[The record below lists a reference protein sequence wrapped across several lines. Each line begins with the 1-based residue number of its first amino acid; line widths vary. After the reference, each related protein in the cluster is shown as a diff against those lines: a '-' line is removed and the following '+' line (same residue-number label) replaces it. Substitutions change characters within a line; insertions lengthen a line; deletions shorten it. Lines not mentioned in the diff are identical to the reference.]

1 MAEFLYG
8 FDSSLSHFG
17 YCVAESVPWTNVVTG
32 VSWGR
37 RTLRFI
43 VAGVLITKPVKWTG
57 PKSKA
62 PTKTA
67 DHQRRFEQLA
77 TDLRGVIARH
87 GKPSLIAVE
96 AVAIPRG
103 KTGLVT
109 VSALGRARGLV
120 DGIAAEHAVS
130 VREFFSMTLKR
141 VVTGDKSAEK
151 PAVIAAV
158 TRLYPELEALFA
170 QLHPDNVEHA
180 ADAVAALHVALTQ
193 EQHHAEANEEA

>member
-1 MAEFLYG
+1 MSEFLYG

-17 YCVAESVPWTNVVTG
+17 YAVAERVPWQTSSI
-32 VSWGR
+32 SWGT
-37 RTLRFI
+37 RTLSFRA
-43 VAGVLITKPVKWTG
+43 VGVLVTKPVNWKG

-77 TDLRGVIARH
+77 TDLRSVVARH

-120 DGIAAEHAVS
+120 DGIAAEHGVS
-130 VREFFSMTLKR
+130 VHEFFSMTLKR
-141 VVTGDKSAEK
+141 LVAGDKSAEK

-158 TRLYPELEALFA
+158 VRLYPELAGLFA

-180 ADAVAALHVALTQ
+180 ADAVAALHVALTK
-193 EQHHAEANEEA
+193 EHHHAEANEEA

>member
-1 MAEFLYG
+1 MSNLGYG

-17 YCVAESVPWTNVVTG
+17 YAIAARAPVG
-32 VSWGR
+32 
-37 RTLRFI
+37 LRFLT
-43 VAGVLITKPVKWTG
+43 VGVLITKPAAWKG

-62 PTKTA
+62 PTKTS
-67 DHQRRFEQLA
+67 DHRRRFEQLA
-77 TDLRGVIARH
+77 TALRSVVARH
-87 GKPSLIAVE
+87 GKPSAIAVE

-120 DGIAAEHAVS
+120 DCIAAEHGLSAQ
-130 VREFFSMTLKR
+130 EFFSQTLKR
-141 VVTGDKSAEK
+141 VVCGDRSAEK

-158 TRLYPELEALFA
+158 QRLYPELVGLFA

-180 ADAVAALHVALTQ
+180 ADACAALHVALTHNQ
-193 EQHHAEANEEA
+193 EHHDAEANEEA